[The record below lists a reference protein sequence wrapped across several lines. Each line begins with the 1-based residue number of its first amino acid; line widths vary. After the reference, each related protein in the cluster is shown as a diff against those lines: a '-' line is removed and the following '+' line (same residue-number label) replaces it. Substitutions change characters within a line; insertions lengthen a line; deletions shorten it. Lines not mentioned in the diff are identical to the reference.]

1 VLSWGVTRRGAWTV
15 CLSLTVLAAAGTAR
29 SATPLSVSLRY
40 DVDPSL
46 GDCPGEDEFRR
57 HVVEQLG
64 TDPFRDGAAHRIDAR
79 VHPSERGLEGALVWT
94 DATGASEGDR
104 RLSSANRDCAE
115 FVRGMTFAL
124 AVQIQFLNQ
133 LLGTSLDPQPA
144 VVSPARVVAPPT
156 VTTTPATARRPRTSF
171 SAGLGPVTSLGET
184 AAASA
189 GAELSASV
197 RLRAFSLDLGAGATL
212 PVTFRQADGTGFR
225 ASTLSGTLAVCG
237 HLRRFALCPLMA
249 LGRLRISGLG
259 VDDAHAPAST
269 TARVGL
275 RGAFAQAL
283 SARLAAVLHA
293 DGAYSLTPRTV
304 TLNQLPVWRT
314 TALALAIGI
323 DFAVLFR

>member
-1 VLSWGVTRRGAWTV
+1 MLQWGVTRRGAWTV
-15 CLSLTVLAAAGTAR
+15 CLSLTVFAAAGTAR
-29 SATPLSVSLRY
+29 SATSLSVSLSY

-46 GDCPGEDEFRR
+46 RDCPGEDEFRR

-64 TDPFRDGAAHRIDAR
+64 TDPFRDGASHHVDAR

-94 DATGASEGDR
+94 NPTGASEGDR
-104 RLSSANRDCAE
+104 RLSSASRDCAE

-133 LLGTSLDPQPA
+133 LLGTPLEPPPA
-144 VVSPARVVAPPT
+144 VVSPAREIAPPT
-156 VTTTPATARRPRTSF
+156 VTTTPAPRRPPSF
-171 SAGLGPVTSLGET
+171 SVSVGPVGSFGEAPT
-184 AAASA
+184 ASA
-189 GAELSASV
+189 GAELSGAA
-197 RLRAFSLDLGAGATL
+197 RLRAFSLDLGARATL

-225 ASTLSGTLAVCG
+225 TSTLAGTLAVCG

-249 LGRLRISGLG
+249 LGRLQVSGLG

-275 RGAFAQAL
+275 RAAFAQPL
-283 SARLAAVLHA
+283 STRLAAVLHA
-293 DGAYSLTPRTV
+293 DGAYTLTPRTV

-314 TALALAIGI
+314 PTLGLAVGI
-323 DFAVLFR
+323 DLAVLFR